1 MEEILHQL
9 IYIGSLSHYLGVFYI
24 PGGSSGCLP
33 LTVCQNTWCQLSQG
47 TWFAK
52 GPTSQR
58 AHPGNQTLAKKFRWE
73 NLNWNVHFCIFC
85 NSFSVIYWRGKK
97 TTPQFHNHQSRNKLQ
112 KSSTPQS
119 NCTGPIS
126 LSGASRH
133 HHQAHTL
140 IGHPELPHEEVVEFK
155 GTLLRHIP
163 HNVWNF
169 LNFPAI
175 GT

>member
-1 MEEILHQL
+1 M
-9 IYIGSLSHYLGVFYI
+9 FYI

-58 AHPGNQTLAKKFRWE
+58 AHPGNQTLAKKVSMGKSELERP
-73 NLNWNVHFCIFC
+73 LLYLVFCHLLEE
-85 NSFSVIYWRGKK
+85 KK
-97 TTPQFHNHQSRNKLQ
+97 LH
-112 KSSTPQS
+112 SSTIINQEINAKIEHSPIKW
-119 NCTGPIS
+119 TGPIS

-163 HNVWNF
+163 HNF
-169 LNFPAI
+169 
-175 GT
+175 GTS